1 MTELGIRPQ
10 PHERLYRFPPAAL
23 VLDALAARADRQ
35 DSLERPH
42 FSEGRLELPDQRA
55 LVLVGPLPVDEHA
68 EGAAVLQDHKEEE
81 QRN

>member
-10 PHERLYRFPPAAL
+10 PDERLYRFPPAAL